1 MGKSKTK
8 CSGTFNSHYIIIN
21 YISVNV
27 VEENAF
33 GVGSWGGECMC
44 PDGKSY
50 QVGTDLSALQLASN
64 DPIMWAILRGT
75 DSCKRL
81 ACINGQRSINCNE
94 YAGPWSGRKV
104 TCGVS
109 KSRTKGTTTAL
120 ML

>member
-1 MGKSKTK
+1 M
-8 CSGTFNSHYIIIN
+8 
-21 YISVNV
+21 

-33 GVGSWGGECMC
+33 GVGSWGGECIC

-50 QVGTDLSALQLASN
+50 QVGTDLSALQIVKNVPLTVV
-64 DPIMWAILRGT
+64 RGT

-81 ACINGQRSINCNE
+81 ACINGQRSINCNK

-109 KSRTKGTTTAL
+109 KSRIKGTTTTL
-120 ML
+120 IL